1 MLHLYIFFP
10 LFTNANFNVGIL
22 PHYTSS
28 LEEICDGSNIHLE
41 NFGHSSYTETTY
53 LMKIDT

>member
-1 MLHLYIFFP
+1 MWGFH
-10 LFTNANFNVGIL
+10 

-41 NFGHSSYTETTY
+41 NFGQSSYPESAY